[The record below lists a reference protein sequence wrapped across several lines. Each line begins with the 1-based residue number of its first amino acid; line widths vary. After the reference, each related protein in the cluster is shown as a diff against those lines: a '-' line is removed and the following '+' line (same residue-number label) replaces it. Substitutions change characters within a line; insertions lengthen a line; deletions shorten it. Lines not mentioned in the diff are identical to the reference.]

1 MRKEAKMFQAETKE
15 LLNLMI
21 HSIYTNREIFLRELI
36 SNASDAIDKIKFE
49 ALTNSEILGEDKD
62 FKITLSVNKDKKEIT
77 ITDNGI
83 GMTYDEVA
91 ENIGTIAKSG
101 SKAFK
106 EKLENTSKDD
116 IDIIGQFGVGFYS
129 GFMVADKMTLIT
141 KSPKSDM
148 GVKWTST
155 GDGSYEIEEF
165 EKKERGTSITLTIK
179 DGEEFMTFLEDWKIR
194 DLVKKYSDYVRYPI
208 IFNDETI
215 NSTKPIWKTDKSQL
229 KDENYNEFY
238 KSTFHDWEDP
248 MFHFHLK
255 VQGSIEYTALLYI
268 PKKAPMDF
276 YSKDYKKGLQLY
288 TKNVF
293 IMDKCDELIP
303 EYFSFVKGL
312 VDCDDLSLNIS
323 REILQQNSELTA
335 ISKNFEKKI
344 ISELEYILKNDREK
358 YIEFW
363 EAFGRNIKF
372 GIHDMFGMNKDK
384 LQNLLIF
391 RSSLDDKYVTLK
403 EYVERMGEEKKEI
416 LYVVGE
422 DLATVKS
429 LPKMEALKEKGVEVL
444 ILTDKIDEFALK
456 TMNEFEGKT
465 FKSISDSDFKLEE
478 NKEKEEE
485 KKEILYVVGED
496 LATVK
501 SLPKMEALK
510 EKGVEVLIL
519 TDKIDEFALKTM
531 NEFEGKTFKSISD
544 SDFKLEE
551 NKEKEEEIK
560 KLSEDNKSMLDKIK
574 ESLTGKIVDVEL
586 SNNLGSGASALL
598 AKGEISLEM
607 EKVLSQIPGNE
618 SIKAEKIL
626 ALNPE
631 HPLFTKLQECKDTPK
646 FDDLLDILYTEALM
660 LEGFQ
665 VENPVEFIKKLNN
678 LLK

>member
-335 ISKNFEKKI
+335 ISKNLEKKI

-429 LPKMEALKEKGVEVL
+429 LPKMEALKEKG
-444 ILTDKIDEFALK
+444 I
-456 TMNEFEGKT
+456 
-465 FKSISDSDFKLEE
+465 
-478 NKEKEEE
+478 
-485 KKEILYVVGED
+485 
-496 LATVK
+496 
-501 SLPKMEALK
+501 
-510 EKGVEVLIL
+510 EVLIL

-618 SIKAEKIL
+618 NIKAEKIL

-631 HPLFTKLQECKDTPK
+631 HPLFAKLQECKDTPT

-665 VENPVEFIKKLNN
+665 IENPVEFIKKLNN

>member
-1 MRKEAKMFQAETKE
+1 MRKEAKVFQAETKE

-21 HSIYTNREIFLRELI
+21 HSIYTNKEIFLRELI
-36 SNASDAIDKIKFE
+36 SNASDAIDKLKFE
-49 ALTNSEILGEDKD
+49 SLTNSEILGEDRD
-62 FKITLSVNKDKKEIT
+62 FKITISVDKDKKEIT
-77 ITDNGI
+77 ISDNGI
-83 GMTYDEVA
+83 GMTYEEVA

-106 EKLENTSKDD
+106 EKLENVSKDD

-141 KSPKSDM
+141 KSPKSDI

-155 GDGSYEIEEF
+155 GDGSYEIEEY
-165 EKKERGTSITLTIK
+165 EKAERGTTITLTIK
-179 DGEEFMTFLEDWKIR
+179 EGEEYIGFLEEWKIR

-208 IFNDETI
+208 IFKDETI

-238 KSTFHDWEDP
+238 KSNFHDWEDP

-255 VQGSIEYTALLYI
+255 VQGNIEYTALLYI

-303 EYFSFVKGL
+303 EYFSFIKGL

-335 ISKNFEKKI
+335 ISKNLEKKI

-391 RSSLDDKYVTLK
+391 RNSLDDKYVTLK

-429 LPKMEALKEKGVEVL
+429 LPKMEALKEKGIEVL

-456 TMNEFEGKT
+456 TMNEFAGKN
-465 FKSISDSDFKLEE
+465 FKSINDSDFK
-478 NKEKEEE
+478 
-485 KKEILYVVGED
+485 I
-496 LATVK
+496 
-501 SLPKMEALK
+501 
-510 EKGVEVLIL
+510 
-519 TDKIDEFALKTM
+519 
-531 NEFEGKTFKSISD
+531 
-544 SDFKLEE
+544 EE

-560 KLSEDNKSMLDKIK
+560 KLSEDNRTMLDKIK
-574 ESLTGKIVDVEL
+574 ESLAGKIVDVEL

-618 SIKAEKIL
+618 NVKAEKVL

-631 HPLFTKLQECKDTPK
+631 HPLFAKLQECKDTSK
-646 FDDLLDILYTEALM
+646 FNDLLEVLYTEALM

-665 VENPVEFIKKLNN
+665 IENPVDFIKKLNN

>member
-1 MRKEAKMFQAETKE
+1 MRKEAKVFQAETKE

-36 SNASDAIDKIKFE
+36 SNASDAIDKLKFE
-49 ALTNSEILGEDKD
+49 SLTNSEILGEDRN
-62 FKITLSVNKDKKEIT
+62 FKITISVDKDKKEIT
-77 ITDNGI
+77 ISDNGI
-83 GMTYDEVA
+83 GMTYEEVA

-106 EKLENTSKDD
+106 EKLENVSKDD

-129 GFMVADKMTLIT
+129 GFMVADKMTLVT
-141 KSPKSDM
+141 KSPKSDI

-155 GDGSYEIEEF
+155 GDGSYEIEEY
-165 EKKERGTSITLTIK
+165 EKAERGTTITLTIK
-179 DGEEFMTFLEDWKIR
+179 EGEEYTGFLEEWKIR

-208 IFNDETI
+208 IFKDETI

-238 KSTFHDWEDP
+238 KSNFHDWEDP

-255 VQGSIEYTALLYI
+255 VQGNIEYTALLYI

-303 EYFSFVKGL
+303 EYFSFIKGL

-335 ISKNFEKKI
+335 ISKNLEKKI

-372 GIHDMFGMNKDK
+372 GIYDMFGMNKDK

-429 LPKMEALKEKGVEVL
+429 LPKMEALKEKGIEVL

-456 TMNEFEGKT
+456 TMNEFAGKN
-465 FKSISDSDFKLEE
+465 FKSI
-478 NKEKEEE
+478 N
-485 KKEILYVVGED
+485 
-496 LATVK
+496 
-501 SLPKMEALK
+501 
-510 EKGVEVLIL
+510 
-519 TDKIDEFALKTM
+519 
-531 NEFEGKTFKSISD
+531 D

-560 KLSEDNKSMLDKIK
+560 KLSEDNRTMLDKIK
-574 ESLTGKIVDVEL
+574 ESLAGKIVDVEL

-618 SIKAEKIL
+618 NVKAEKVL

-631 HPLFTKLQECKDTPK
+631 HPLFAKLQECKDTSK
-646 FDDLLDILYTEALM
+646 FNDLLEVLYTEALM

-665 VENPVEFIKKLNN
+665 IENPVDFIKKLNN

>member
-1 MRKEAKMFQAETKE
+1 MRKEAKVFQAETKE

-21 HSIYTNREIFLRELI
+21 HSIYTNKEIFLRELI
-36 SNASDAIDKIKFE
+36 SNASDAIDKLKFE
-49 ALTNSEILGEDKD
+49 SLTNSEILGEDRD
-62 FKITLSVNKDKKEIT
+62 FKITISVDKDKKEIT
-77 ITDNGI
+77 ISDNGI
-83 GMTYDEVA
+83 GMTYEEVA

-106 EKLENTSKDD
+106 EKLENVSKDD

-129 GFMVADKMTLIT
+129 GFMVADKMTLVT
-141 KSPKSDM
+141 KSPKSDI

-155 GDGSYEIEEF
+155 GDGSYEIEEY
-165 EKKERGTSITLTIK
+165 EKTERGTTITLTIK
-179 DGEEFMTFLEDWKIR
+179 EGEEYIGFLEEWKIR

-208 IFNDETI
+208 IFKDETI

-238 KSTFHDWEDP
+238 KSNFHDWEDP

-255 VQGSIEYTALLYI
+255 VQGNIEYTALLYI

-303 EYFSFVKGL
+303 EYFSFIKGL

-335 ISKNFEKKI
+335 ISKNLEKKI

-429 LPKMEALKEKGVEVL
+429 LPKMEALKEKGIEVL

-456 TMNEFEGKT
+456 TMNEFDGKN
-465 FKSISDSDFKLEE
+465 FKSINDSDFK
-478 NKEKEEE
+478 
-485 KKEILYVVGED
+485 I
-496 LATVK
+496 
-501 SLPKMEALK
+501 
-510 EKGVEVLIL
+510 
-519 TDKIDEFALKTM
+519 
-531 NEFEGKTFKSISD
+531 
-544 SDFKLEE
+544 EE

-560 KLSEDNKSMLDKIK
+560 KLSEDNRTMLDKIK
-574 ESLTGKIVDVEL
+574 ESLAGKIVDVEL

-618 SIKAEKIL
+618 NVKAEKVL

-631 HPLFTKLQECKDTPK
+631 HPLFAKLQECKDTSK
-646 FDDLLDILYTEALM
+646 FNDLLEVLYTEALM

-665 VENPVEFIKKLNN
+665 IENPVDFIKKLNN

>member
-215 NSTKPIWKTDKSQL
+215 NSTKPIWKTDKYQL

-335 ISKNFEKKI
+335 ISKNLEKKI

-429 LPKMEALKEKGVEVL
+429 LPKMEALKEKG
-444 ILTDKIDEFALK
+444 I
-456 TMNEFEGKT
+456 
-465 FKSISDSDFKLEE
+465 
-478 NKEKEEE
+478 
-485 KKEILYVVGED
+485 
-496 LATVK
+496 
-501 SLPKMEALK
+501 
-510 EKGVEVLIL
+510 EVLIL

-618 SIKAEKIL
+618 NIKAEKIL

-631 HPLFTKLQECKDTPK
+631 HPLFAKLQECKDTPK

-665 VENPVEFIKKLNN
+665 IENPVEFIKKLNN

>member
-21 HSIYTNREIFLRELI
+21 HSIYTNREIFLREFI

-116 IDIIGQFGVGFYS
+116 IDIIGQFGVGLYS

-335 ISKNFEKKI
+335 ISKNLEKKI

-429 LPKMEALKEKGVEVL
+429 LPKMEALKEKG
-444 ILTDKIDEFALK
+444 I
-456 TMNEFEGKT
+456 
-465 FKSISDSDFKLEE
+465 
-478 NKEKEEE
+478 
-485 KKEILYVVGED
+485 
-496 LATVK
+496 
-501 SLPKMEALK
+501 
-510 EKGVEVLIL
+510 EVLIL

-618 SIKAEKIL
+618 NIKAEKIL

-631 HPLFTKLQECKDTPK
+631 HPLFAKLQECKDTPK

-665 VENPVEFIKKLNN
+665 IENPVEFIKKLNN

>member
-36 SNASDAIDKIKFE
+36 SNASDDIDKIKFE

-335 ISKNFEKKI
+335 ISKNLEKKI

-429 LPKMEALKEKGVEVL
+429 LPKMEALKEKG
-444 ILTDKIDEFALK
+444 I
-456 TMNEFEGKT
+456 
-465 FKSISDSDFKLEE
+465 
-478 NKEKEEE
+478 
-485 KKEILYVVGED
+485 
-496 LATVK
+496 
-501 SLPKMEALK
+501 
-510 EKGVEVLIL
+510 EVLIL

-618 SIKAEKIL
+618 NIKAEKIL

-631 HPLFTKLQECKDTPK
+631 HPLFAKLQECKDTPK

-665 VENPVEFIKKLNN
+665 IENPVEFIKKLNN

>member
-1 MRKEAKMFQAETKE
+1 MRKEAKVFQAETKE

-21 HSIYTNREIFLRELI
+21 HSIYTNKEIFLRELI
-36 SNASDAIDKIKFE
+36 SNASDAIDKLKFE
-49 ALTNSEILGEDKD
+49 SLTNSEILGEDRD
-62 FKITLSVNKDKKEIT
+62 FKITISVDKDKKEIT
-77 ITDNGI
+77 ISDNGI
-83 GMTYDEVA
+83 GMTYEEVA

-106 EKLENTSKDD
+106 EKLENISKDD

-129 GFMVADKMTLIT
+129 GFMVADKMTLVT
-141 KSPKSDM
+141 KSPKSDI

-155 GDGSYEIEEF
+155 GDGSYEIEEY
-165 EKKERGTSITLTIK
+165 EKTERGTTITLTIK
-179 DGEEFMTFLEDWKIR
+179 EGEEYIGFLEEWKIR

-208 IFNDETI
+208 IFKDETI

-238 KSTFHDWEDP
+238 KSNFHDWEDP

-255 VQGSIEYTALLYI
+255 VQGNIEYTALLYI

-303 EYFSFVKGL
+303 EYFSFIKGL

-323 REILQQNSELTA
+323 REILQQNSELTV
-335 ISKNFEKKI
+335 ISKNLEKKI

-429 LPKMEALKEKGVEVL
+429 LPKMEALKEKGIEVL

-456 TMNEFEGKT
+456 TMNEFAGKN
-465 FKSISDSDFKLEE
+465 FKSI
-478 NKEKEEE
+478 N
-485 KKEILYVVGED
+485 
-496 LATVK
+496 
-501 SLPKMEALK
+501 
-510 EKGVEVLIL
+510 
-519 TDKIDEFALKTM
+519 
-531 NEFEGKTFKSISD
+531 D

-560 KLSEDNKSMLDKIK
+560 KLSEDNRTMLDKIK
-574 ESLTGKIVDVEL
+574 ESLAGKIVDVEL

-618 SIKAEKIL
+618 NIKAEKVL

-631 HPLFTKLQECKDTPK
+631 HPLFAKLQECKDTSK
-646 FDDLLDILYTEALM
+646 FNDLLEVLYTEALM

-665 VENPVEFIKKLNN
+665 IENPVDFIKKLNN

>member
-1 MRKEAKMFQAETKE
+1 MRKEAKVFQAETKE

-21 HSIYTNREIFLRELI
+21 HSIYTNKEIFLRELI
-36 SNASDAIDKIKFE
+36 SNASDAIDKLKFE
-49 ALTNSEILGEDKD
+49 SLTNSEILGEDRD
-62 FKITLSVNKDKKEIT
+62 FKITISVDKDKKEIT
-77 ITDNGI
+77 ISDNGI
-83 GMTYDEVA
+83 GMTYEEVA

-106 EKLENTSKDD
+106 EKLENVSKDD

-141 KSPKSDM
+141 KSPKSDI

-155 GDGSYEIEEF
+155 GDGSYEIEEY
-165 EKKERGTSITLTIK
+165 EKAERGTTITLTIK
-179 DGEEFMTFLEDWKIR
+179 EGEEYIGFLEEWKIR

-208 IFNDETI
+208 IFKDETI

-238 KSTFHDWEDP
+238 KSNFHDWEDP

-255 VQGSIEYTALLYI
+255 VQGNIEYTALLYI

-303 EYFSFVKGL
+303 EYFSFIKGL

-335 ISKNFEKKI
+335 ISKNLEKKI

-429 LPKMEALKEKGVEVL
+429 LPKMEALKEKGIEVL

-456 TMNEFEGKT
+456 TMNEFAGKN
-465 FKSISDSDFKLEE
+465 FKSI
-478 NKEKEEE
+478 N
-485 KKEILYVVGED
+485 
-496 LATVK
+496 
-501 SLPKMEALK
+501 
-510 EKGVEVLIL
+510 
-519 TDKIDEFALKTM
+519 
-531 NEFEGKTFKSISD
+531 D

-560 KLSEDNKSMLDKIK
+560 KLSEDNRTMLDKIK
-574 ESLTGKIVDVEL
+574 ESLAGKIVDVEL

-618 SIKAEKIL
+618 NVKAEKVL

-631 HPLFTKLQECKDTPK
+631 HPLFAKLQECKDTSK
-646 FDDLLDILYTEALM
+646 FNDLLEVLYTEALM

-665 VENPVEFIKKLNN
+665 IENPVDFIKKLNN

>member
-21 HSIYTNREIFLRELI
+21 HSIYTNREIFFRELI

-335 ISKNFEKKI
+335 ISKNLEKKI

-429 LPKMEALKEKGVEVL
+429 LPKMEALKEKG
-444 ILTDKIDEFALK
+444 I
-456 TMNEFEGKT
+456 
-465 FKSISDSDFKLEE
+465 
-478 NKEKEEE
+478 
-485 KKEILYVVGED
+485 
-496 LATVK
+496 
-501 SLPKMEALK
+501 
-510 EKGVEVLIL
+510 EVLIL

-618 SIKAEKIL
+618 NIKAEKIL

-631 HPLFTKLQECKDTPK
+631 HPLFAKLQECKDTPK

-665 VENPVEFIKKLNN
+665 IENPVEFIKKLNN

>member
-303 EYFSFVKGL
+303 EYFNFVKGL

-335 ISKNFEKKI
+335 ISKNLEKKI

-429 LPKMEALKEKGVEVL
+429 LPKMEALKEKG
-444 ILTDKIDEFALK
+444 I
-456 TMNEFEGKT
+456 
-465 FKSISDSDFKLEE
+465 
-478 NKEKEEE
+478 
-485 KKEILYVVGED
+485 
-496 LATVK
+496 
-501 SLPKMEALK
+501 
-510 EKGVEVLIL
+510 EVLIL

-618 SIKAEKIL
+618 NIKAEKIL

-631 HPLFTKLQECKDTPK
+631 HPLFAKLQECKDTPK

-665 VENPVEFIKKLNN
+665 IENPVEFIKKLNN

>member
-215 NSTKPIWKTDKSQL
+215 NSTKSIWKTDKSQL

-335 ISKNFEKKI
+335 ISKNLEKKI

-422 DLATVKS
+422 DLATVKF
-429 LPKMEALKEKGVEVL
+429 LPKMEALKEKGIEVL

-478 NKEKEEE
+478 NKEKR
-485 KKEILYVVGED
+485 KR
-496 LATVK
+496 
-501 SLPKMEALK
+501 LK
-510 EKGVEVLIL
+510 NYL
-519 TDKIDEFALKTM
+519 KI
-531 NEFEGKTFKSISD
+531 I
-544 SDFKLEE
+544 
-551 NKEKEEEIK
+551 
-560 KLSEDNKSMLDKIK
+560 
-574 ESLTGKIVDVEL
+574 
-586 SNNLGSGASALL
+586 NL
-598 AKGEISLEM
+598 
-607 EKVLSQIPGNE
+607 
-618 SIKAEKIL
+618 
-626 ALNPE
+626 
-631 HPLFTKLQECKDTPK
+631 C
-646 FDDLLDILYTEALM
+646 
-660 LEGFQ
+660 
-665 VENPVEFIKKLNN
+665 
-678 LLK
+678 

>member
-1 MRKEAKMFQAETKE
+1 MRKEAKVFQAETKE

-36 SNASDAIDKIKFE
+36 SNASDAIDKLKFE
-49 ALTNSEILGEDKD
+49 SLTNSEILGEDRD
-62 FKITLSVNKDKKEIT
+62 FKITISVDKDKKEIT
-77 ITDNGI
+77 ISDNGI
-83 GMTYDEVA
+83 GMTYEEVA

-106 EKLENTSKDD
+106 EKLENVSKDD

-129 GFMVADKMTLIT
+129 GFMVADKMTLVT
-141 KSPKSDM
+141 KSPKSDI

-155 GDGSYEIEEF
+155 GDGSYEIEEY
-165 EKKERGTSITLTIK
+165 EKTERGTTITLTIK
-179 DGEEFMTFLEDWKIR
+179 EGEEYIGFLEEWKIR

-208 IFNDETI
+208 IFKDETI

-238 KSTFHDWEDP
+238 KSNFHDWEDP

-255 VQGSIEYTALLYI
+255 VQGNIEYTALLYI

-303 EYFSFVKGL
+303 EYFSFIKGL

-323 REILQQNSELTA
+323 REILQQNSELTV
-335 ISKNFEKKI
+335 ISKNLEKKI

-429 LPKMEALKEKGVEVL
+429 LPKMEALKEKGIEVL

-456 TMNEFEGKT
+456 TMNEFAGKN
-465 FKSISDSDFKLEE
+465 FKSI
-478 NKEKEEE
+478 N
-485 KKEILYVVGED
+485 
-496 LATVK
+496 
-501 SLPKMEALK
+501 
-510 EKGVEVLIL
+510 
-519 TDKIDEFALKTM
+519 
-531 NEFEGKTFKSISD
+531 D

-560 KLSEDNKSMLDKIK
+560 KLSEDNRTMLDKIK
-574 ESLTGKIVDVEL
+574 ESLAGKIVDVEL

-618 SIKAEKIL
+618 NVKAEKVL

-631 HPLFTKLQECKDTPK
+631 HPLFAKLQECKDTSK
-646 FDDLLDILYTEALM
+646 FNDLLEVLYTEALM

-665 VENPVEFIKKLNN
+665 IENPVDFIKKLNN

>member
-1 MRKEAKMFQAETKE
+1 MRKEAKVFQAETKE

-49 ALTNSEILGEDKD
+49 ALTNSEILGEDRD
-62 FKITLSVNKDKKEIT
+62 FKITLSVDKDKKEIT

-129 GFMVADKMTLIT
+129 GFMVADKMTLVT

-255 VQGSIEYTALLYI
+255 VQGNIEYTALLYI

-335 ISKNFEKKI
+335 ISKNLEKKI

-429 LPKMEALKEKGVEVL
+429 LPKMEALKEKE
-444 ILTDKIDEFALK
+444 
-456 TMNEFEGKT
+456 
-465 FKSISDSDFKLEE
+465 
-478 NKEKEEE
+478 
-485 KKEILYVVGED
+485 
-496 LATVK
+496 
-501 SLPKMEALK
+501 
-510 EKGVEVLIL
+510 VEVLIL

-618 SIKAEKIL
+618 NIKAEKIL

-646 FDDLLDILYTEALM
+646 FDDLLDVLYTEALM

-665 VENPVEFIKKLNN
+665 IENPVEFIKKLNN

>member
-49 ALTNSEILGEDKD
+49 ALTNSEILGEDRD

-335 ISKNFEKKI
+335 ISKNLEKKI

-429 LPKMEALKEKGVEVL
+429 LPKMEALKEKG
-444 ILTDKIDEFALK
+444 I
-456 TMNEFEGKT
+456 
-465 FKSISDSDFKLEE
+465 
-478 NKEKEEE
+478 
-485 KKEILYVVGED
+485 
-496 LATVK
+496 
-501 SLPKMEALK
+501 
-510 EKGVEVLIL
+510 EVLIL

-618 SIKAEKIL
+618 NIKAEKIL
-626 ALNPE
+626 VLNPE
-631 HPLFTKLQECKDTPK
+631 HPLFAKLQECKDTPK

-665 VENPVEFIKKLNN
+665 IENPVEFIKKLNN

>member
-238 KSTFHDWEDP
+238 KSTFHDWENP

-335 ISKNFEKKI
+335 ISKNLEKKI

-429 LPKMEALKEKGVEVL
+429 LPKMEALKEKG
-444 ILTDKIDEFALK
+444 I
-456 TMNEFEGKT
+456 
-465 FKSISDSDFKLEE
+465 
-478 NKEKEEE
+478 
-485 KKEILYVVGED
+485 
-496 LATVK
+496 
-501 SLPKMEALK
+501 
-510 EKGVEVLIL
+510 EVLIL

-618 SIKAEKIL
+618 NIKAEKIL

-631 HPLFTKLQECKDTPK
+631 HPLFAKLQECKDTPK

-665 VENPVEFIKKLNN
+665 IENPVEFIKKLNN